1 MSAQTS
7 VGQPVDSQTLPGVV
21 RTFVESGLRG
31 ERLRTTPCVRRD
43 RISCP
48 GVPVVASFTLDSA
61 TVKGDTAR
69 VTARYTEIGSLVQ
82 RDTAL
87 RYIARD
93 TLQRQSVDT
102 ILLARGAGGWQVI
115 QGGTVPRVSAAL
127 AIYYFDLDEATGK
140 QIAHDARM
148 DWSTE
153 SRPVLT
159 PPALLT
165 QLPDAVRDSL
175 VVRGCT
181 VLQARDDLKRNVVSG
196 AFFGT
201 EGRDWAVLCV
211 VRGEGKILVFPHGGA
226 PASLTVMGPAVPD
239 PERLPD
245 LESSFAR
252 YGCAPSIFRVPASAM
267 KESVTIGEITGEF
280 RGGRLTAAER
290 KVAVH
295 DGLGSGDCEGVSNLY
310 YWTGKRWVL
319 FAGGD

>member
-1 MSAQTS
+1 MA
-7 VGQPVDSQTLPGVV
+7 G
-21 RTFVESGLRG
+21 
-31 ERLRTTPCVRRD
+31 VRRD

-61 TVKGDTAR
+61 TLKGDTAR
-69 VTARYTEIGSLVQ
+69 VTARYAEIGSLVQ
-82 RDTAL
+82 RGTAL

-93 TLQRQSVDT
+93 TLQRLPVDT

-140 QIAHDARM
+140 QIARDARM

-153 SRPVLT
+153 SRPVRT

-175 VVRGCT
+175 VARGCT
-181 VLQARDDLKRNVVSG
+181 VLQARGDLKRNVVSG

-201 EGRDWAVLCV
+201 EGGDWAVLCV
-211 VRGEGKILVFPHGGA
+211 VRGDGKILVFPHGGGA

-252 YGCAPSIFRVPASAM
+252 YSCAPGIFRVSASDM

-280 RGGRLTAAER
+280 RGGRLTGPSARSPSTMVSE
-290 KVAVH
+290 VATARESRSCTTGPASAGCYLQVVT
-295 DGLGSGDCEGVSNLY
+295 DGPGDLQGILH
-310 YWTGKRWVL
+310 W
-319 FAGGD
+319 